1 MVLIFF
7 IIAVAYVNM
16 GTSLAATGR
25 CSAAGGVLARGA
37 RLEGAGV
44 RDARAHAAARA
55 AALQQLGALHAAQ
68 GRPRRAL
75 QAYHAAIKAAPPDY
89 HPQVAILHKL
99 FHCNLIN
106 SVFIK
111 KFSFNIILYKNNFD
125 FFDMI

>member
-1 MVLIFF
+1 
-7 IIAVAYVNM
+7 M

-55 AALQQLGALHAAQ
+55 VALQQLGALHAAQ

-89 HPQVAILHKL
+89 HPQVTFNSSFIIKLIFKIVYLIDFVIL
-99 FHCNLIN
+99 CYIYN
-106 SVFIK
+106 SYI
-111 KFSFNIILYKNNFD
+111 
-125 FFDMI
+125 